1 MNSSRLKKRI
11 AIVDCGQPAHVANG
25 ILQLLADDYEF
36 EITSDYNADYVIH
49 SCMGYEVLKYSGIRI
64 FVCGECVSPNFNIS
78 DYALA
83 FDRMQFGDRNH
94 WFPLIKLYTDA
105 YVVLKSPRTPAE
117 EIIKKKS
124 GFCAY
129 VMSNTKNSSD
139 ERVQIFELLNAYKT
153 VNSGGR
159 WRNNVGGPVSNK
171 LEFQTKHKFAIA
183 FENQRSPGY
192 LTEKFS
198 EAALAGAIPIY
209 WGDPNIATYL
219 NTKAFVNCH
228 DFPNLDAA
236 VARVIEI
243 DQDPELYQAM
253 LVEPWFKDGVEP
265 EELKSASIRKFLL
278 NIFDQ
283 DHEQAF
289 RRNRGRWG
297 IKIER
302 SLSRMYYHPLRQIY
316 QNLRAKLRGKTSI

>member
-1 MNSSRLKKRI
+1 MNSSRPKKRI

-64 FVCGECVSPNFNIS
+64 FVCGECVSPNFNTS

-83 FDRMQFGDRNH
+83 FDRMSFGDRNH
-94 WFPLIKLYTDA
+94 WLPLIKIYTDA
-105 YVVLKSPRTPAE
+105 YKGLQNPRPKTDS
-117 EIIKKKS
+117 IIKKKS
-124 GFCAY
+124 DFCSY

-139 ERVQIFELLNAYKT
+139 ERVQIFELLNEYKT

-183 FENQRSPGY
+183 FENYSHPGY
-192 LTEKFS
+192 LTEKFA
-198 EAALAGAIPIY
+198 EAAQAEAIPIY
-209 WGDPNIATYL
+209 WGDPEIGNYF
-219 NTKAFVNCH
+219 NSKAFINCH
-228 DFPNLDAA
+228 DYPSLDAA

-243 DQDPELYQAM
+243 DQDDTLYQTM
-253 LVEPWFKDGVEP
+253 LQEPWFPNNVEP
-265 EELKSASIRKFLL
+265 VIFSTTSIKSFLK
-278 NIFDQ
+278 NIFEQ
-283 DHEQAF
+283 PHEKAY
-289 RRNRGRWG
+289 RRNLSRWG
-297 IKIER
+297 IKYER
-302 SLSRMYYHPLRQIY
+302 SLNRMSHHPISQLIHNIRT
-316 QNLRAKLRGKTSI
+316 RLRGR